1 MAEVNESPAQ
11 SRLLLISVPRTAS
24 NLMLKLL
31 NIPCQKLVTSEKGG
45 YFFFNAFLKLAWNG
59 RLSIPIE
66 ERNEAEKQEIR
77 DAFQEAV
84 DGLEDCSQRAE
95 QEGKIAFAKEHAFWL
110 TNPAALGNRTEDAA
124 AFRPRI
130 PDKYGPSYTFSP
142 LNHTVL
148 PDEYLRTWRLTFII
162 RHPAL
167 AFPSLCRAM
176 EKFRQNG
183 LLQSEDTI
191 GSQETNLTLKWTR
204 MLYDWCLE
212 HPDLPGKPLVV
223 DAQDIIHNPQVMV
236 RYCEETGLNPNALQ
250 FEWETKPPTVA
261 SETETVSVNS
271 PIQKMTNSDFDKAEA
286 IMLSTLSAST
296 GIIKDKTPTAV
307 DVEAEAKQWKEEFG
321 EQVAAKLET
330 LVRDAMPDY
339 EYLRSQRITV

>member
-1 MAEVNESPAQ
+1 MADGNIAPSR

-31 NIPCQKLVTSEKGG
+31 NVPCQKLVTSERGG
-45 YFFFNAFLKLAWNG
+45 YFFFNAFLKVSGDG
-59 RLSIPIE
+59 RRCVPIG
-66 ERNEAEKQEIR
+66 ERNEAEKREIR

-84 DGLEDCSQRAE
+84 DALEDCSERAE
-95 QEGKIAFAKEHAFWL
+95 REAKIAFAKEHAFWF
-110 TNPAALGNRTEDAA
+110 TNPAVLGNVTEDAA
-124 AFRPRI
+124 SFRPRI
-130 PDKYGPSYTFSP
+130 PDKYGPSHTFSS

-176 EKFRQNG
+176 EKFRQSG
-183 LLQSEDTI
+183 FMQSVDTI
-191 GSQETNLTLKWTR
+191 GTQETNLTLKWTR

-212 HPDLPGKPLVV
+212 QPDLPGKPLVL

-250 FEWETKPPTVA
+250 FEWDNKPPSDAV
-261 SETETVSVNS
+261 ETEAVRVKC
-271 PIQKMTNSDFDKAEA
+271 PIPEKTDLDFDKAEA

-307 DVEAEAKQWKEEFG
+307 DVDAEVKQWKEEFG
-321 EQVAAKLET
+321 EEVATKLEMM
-330 LVRDAMPDY
+330 VHDAMPDY
-339 EYLRSQRITV
+339 EYLRSRRITV